1 MGDRVTE
8 GDNPI
13 EYEETTETF
22 EGGTRTTKTHRMP
35 DSKDSQDPKPPD
47 DPPEPSGTPTL
58 AAATGMGLD
67 APPVDGKKDKKPP
80 KTES

>member
-22 EGGTRTTKTHRMP
+22 EGGTRTTRTPRMS
-35 DSKDSQDPKPPD
+35 DSKDSQDV
-47 DPPEPSGTPTL
+47 ELSE
-58 AAATGMGLD
+58 GL
-67 APPVDGKKDKKPP
+67 P
-80 KTES
+80 KTMAGAGPPPNTKRYVKSSTLESSQEEREDSRE